1 MTIRKETELV
11 KAIIVYCQRC
21 QEEGDIPALREMGF
35 GPREVN
41 ALQSLTTSDALRLAS
56 TRSHF
61 LTIRID
67 TEIYWRMIDYMNR
80 EQAKRRLIED
90 MIRKEAPLPMMHAL
104 TGMGSKEFVLQRRKC
119 GMGNSP
125 PGRPAIPTPEVVDKV
140 WTALQ
145 NSLMKNKVLG
155 PEEFMEIYEDLESE
169 VPLRVIWFLTR
180 QWDRDGTLKAQAQ
193 LEN

>member
-11 KAIIVYCQRC
+11 RAIIVYCQRC

-35 GPREVN
+35 GPREVG
-41 ALQSLTTSDALRLAS
+41 ALQALTTADALRLAS

-61 LTIRID
+61 LNIKID
-67 TEIYWRMIDYMNR
+67 TEVYWRMIDYVNR
-80 EQAKRRLIED
+80 EQDKRRLIED

-104 TGMGSKEFVLQRRKC
+104 TGMGSKEFVLQRHKC
-119 GMGNSP
+119 GMGNSS
-125 PGRPAIPTPEVVDKV
+125 PGRPAIPTPEVVDRV

-145 NSLMKNKVLG
+145 DSLTTNKVLG
-155 PEEFMEIYEDLESE
+155 PEEFMEIYKSLKSE

-180 QWDRDGTLKAQAQ
+180 QWDRDGTLKVLTQP
-193 LEN
+193 EK